1 MPLLRIQAPDQDTS
15 VVVKLAPA
23 SAFLIGRQPNPAKL
37 PFLLQSLLRGLSLV
51 RVTLTS
57 QRVSANHLLVTLQ
70 DDGVQLFDL
79 GSRNGTAVKLQPQ
92 LRAQLETSA
101 DVVVEL
107 APGSPDAE
115 VAEGPPP
122 PAEWKAEDEFS
133 PAVVEA
139 LQGWFERMEVSA
151 EVLVRGPGQRSE
163 ETPIRGS
170 SFMLAD
176 GNQLFIISNPTAT
189 MGTSWTDVLDHV
201 QQYVLEQ
208 NSRFEQL
215 QGHDEGFV
223 LASPLI
229 REVHREI
236 AEAAAWGTRVVLLGA
251 TGVGKD
257 LLARC
262 YHIHSRQ
269 TRGPYASLNCGLLKE
284 NLLYAQLF
292 GARRGSFTGCVSDI
306 TGVVETAHEGTLFL
320 DEVGEM
326 DLEVQ
331 KAFLRFLDSRGE
343 YQRLG
348 DPKPRRASVQIVCAT
363 NIELDDPQR
372 RQGRF
377 REDLWYRIAGKVVR
391 VPPLRAR
398 PDDLIAFLRSRTIKG
413 GTLKVYDALS
423 PAALKLVLEDDWP
436 GNFRDLESFIER
448 LPSTTRPQGIDL
460 ETCTTILHEGR
471 GESRVPTREVE
482 ANPSGT
488 ASQWQD
494 LIGIAL
500 TAFVRDHGQQPK
512 SWGQITQLTERY
524 IKPVFIAHSTGM
536 TGLEELHKNINFSEL
551 ARRLNIADGTTVKQH
566 LGRYILRFR
575 HNKTSDT

>member
-1 MPLLRIQAPDQDTS
+1 MPLLRIKAPDEDTP
-15 VVVKLAPA
+15 VTVKLAPG
-23 SAFLIGRQPNPAKL
+23 SAFLVGRQPNPTKL
-37 PFLLQSLLRGLSLV
+37 PYLLQSLLRGVNLVKVPLS
-51 RVTLTS
+51 S

-70 DDGVQLFDL
+70 EDGVQLFDL
-79 GSRNGTAVKLQPQ
+79 GSRNGTAVQLQPQ

-101 DVVVEL
+101 DVLVEL
-107 APGSPDAE
+107 APGSAVGDPGEA
-115 VAEGPPP
+115 PQ
-122 PAEWKAEDEFS
+122 PAEWKSEEEFS
-133 PAVVEA
+133 AAVVAA
-139 LQGWFERMEVSA
+139 LQNWFERIEVSA
-151 EVLVRGPGQRSE
+151 VLLIRPPGQRSE
-163 ETPIRGS
+163 DTPLRGS

-176 GNQLFIISNPTAT
+176 GNQLFVTANPTAT
-189 MGTSWTDVLDHV
+189 LGTSWNDLLDQVQKYVLD
-201 QQYVLEQ
+201 Q

-229 REVHREI
+229 RAVHREI

-257 LLARC
+257 MLARC

-292 GARRGSFTGCVSDI
+292 GARRGSFTGCVADI

-331 KAFLRFLDSRGE
+331 KALLRFLDSKGE

-348 DPKPRRASVQIVCAT
+348 EPRPRRASVQIVCAT
-363 NIELDDPQR
+363 NIELDDPSR
-372 RQGRF
+372 RHGRF
-377 REDLWYRIAGKVVR
+377 REDLWYRIAGKVVH
-391 VPPLRAR
+391 VPPLRSR
-398 PDDLIAFLRSRTIKG
+398 PDDLIAFLRSRTLKG
-413 GTLKVYDALS
+413 GTMKVYDALS
-423 PAALKLVLEDDWP
+423 PAALRRVLEDEWP
-436 GNFRDLESFIER
+436 GNFRDRESFIDR
-448 LPSTTRPQGIDL
+448 LPSVTRAQSIEAD
-460 ETCTTILHEGR
+460 TCTTILREGR
-471 GESRVPTREVE
+471 GEARLPVRESEPSPT
-482 ANPSGT
+482 GT
-488 ASQWQD
+488 AAQWQD

-500 TAFVRDHGQQPK
+500 SAFVRDHGVHPK

-536 TGLEELHKNINFSEL
+536 TQIDELHKNINFSEL

-566 LGRYILRFR
+566 LGRYIMRFR
-575 HNKTSDT
+575 QNKTTDT